1 MFRQILALAIAAF
14 LFGTAGLHA
23 DEKKNWTSP
32 SGGLV
37 ARAKNHKAAGSA
49 DYTDW
54 DVVTIYNRAGKILAS
69 LSLEEGSGINRAVVT
84 EAIWSPDSRFF
95 AFQTTSSGGHS
106 VWHAPV
112 YVYDAK
118 TSRIYSIDDTIGSV
132 TSDNSPLHFAHGDVL
147 HVELWNSKWENDS
160 DPTFFPR
167 DIPLPDFVKTAKVAL
182 DSKRLRLP

>member
-1 MFRQILALAIAAF
+1 MFRQVLVFAITAF
-14 LFGTAGLHA
+14 LLGTTGLHT
-23 DEKKNWTSP
+23 DEKKSWTSP

-54 DVVTIYNRAGKILAS
+54 DVVTIYNSAGKILAS
-69 LSLEEGSGINRAVVT
+69 LSLEEGSGINLAVVT

-106 VWHAPV
+106 AWHAPV
-112 YVYDAK
+112 YIYDANN
-118 TSRIYSIDDTIGSV
+118 SLIYSIDDMIGSV
-132 TSDNSPLHFAHGDVL
+132 TSDNSPLHFIHGDVL
-147 HVELWNSKWENDS
+147 QVELWNSKWEKDS

-167 DIPLPDFVKTAKVAL
+167 DLPLPDFVKTAKVAL
-182 DSKRLRLP
+182 HSKR